1 MITHTRLHGGVFF
14 FFIYSAPRS
23 VGMCVFVC
31 VCINSLPF
39 VASPYDRLHAL
50 MYEPRVPLEA
60 YENLVACG
68 GALNGER

>member
-14 FFIYSAPRS
+14 FLSIQLQEVEA
-23 VGMCVFVC
+23 CVCVC

>member
-14 FFIYSAPRS
+14 FFYLFSSKKCRH
-23 VGMCVFVC
+23 VC
-31 VCINSLPF
+31 VCACINSLPF

>member
-1 MITHTRLHGGVFF
+1 
-14 FFIYSAPRS
+14 
-23 VGMCVFVC
+23 MCVFVC